1 MYQSQFVS
9 QVVSQAARRRGAPM
23 PRTND
28 DPRARR
34 SRATALA
41 AATELLAEGG
51 PGHLTH
57 AAVAARAKMGRA
69 TVYRHWPDLRA
80 LLLDTLTTAAH
91 PMLTLGHGPVRDE
104 LVTHLQQ
111 QADWLNQPV
120 SASVIATV
128 MERAER
134 DPDVRS
140 LRDEMFTRAD
150 EHLTDALAAAVARG
164 ELRAGIEEHTRD
176 LASRI
181 LGPLLFLRL
190 MLGAQPD
197 RETVADTVDAAL
209 AAWQPHP

>member
-1 MYQSQFVS
+1 MS
-9 QVVSQAARRRGAPM
+9 
-23 PRTND
+23 RTND

-51 PGHLTH
+51 PGHVTH
-57 AAVAARAKMGRA
+57 AGVAARAKVGRA

-80 LLLDTLTTAAH
+80 LLLDTLTTAAQ
-91 PMLTLGHGPVRDE
+91 PMVALGHGPVRDE
-104 LVTHLQQ
+104 LVTHLLQ
-111 QADWLNQPV
+111 QAHWLNQPA

-128 MERAER
+128 IERAER
-134 DPDVRS
+134 DPAVRN
-140 LRDEMFTRAD
+140 LRDEMFSRAG

-164 ELRAGIEEHTRD
+164 ELRPGAQEDTLD

-190 MLGAQPD
+190 LLGAQPD
-197 RETVADTVDAAL
+197 RKTVTDTVDAAL
-209 AAWQPHP
+209 AAWQPNT

>member
-1 MYQSQFVS
+1 
-9 QVVSQAARRRGAPM
+9 M

-34 SRATALA
+34 SRASALA

-51 PGHLTH
+51 PGHITH
-57 AAVAARAKMGRA
+57 AAVAARAKVGRA

-80 LLLDTLTTAAH
+80 LLLDTLTSAAH
-91 PMLTLGHGPVRDE
+91 PMLALGHGPVRDE
-104 LVTHLQQ
+104 LVTYLQR
-111 QADWLNQPV
+111 QADWLNRPV

-134 DPDVRS
+134 DPAVRS
-140 LRDEMFTRAD
+140 LRDEMFGRAG

-164 ELRAGIEEHTRD
+164 ELLAGVEEHTRD
-176 LASRI
+176 LSSRI

-190 MLGAQPD
+190 MLGTQPD
-197 RETVADTVDAAL
+197 RQTVAGTVDAAL
-209 AAWQPHP
+209 TTWRPHA

>member
-1 MYQSQFVS
+1 MSR
-9 QVVSQAARRRGAPM
+9 A
-23 PRTND
+23 ND

-34 SRATALA
+34 SRTSALA

-51 PGHLTH
+51 PGHITH
-57 AAVAARAKMGRA
+57 AAVAARANVGRA

-91 PMLTLGHGPVRDE
+91 PVLTLGHGPVRDE

-111 QADWLNQPV
+111 QTDWLNQPV
-120 SASVIATV
+120 SASLIATV

-134 DPDVRS
+134 DPDVRN
-140 LRDEMFTRAD
+140 LRDEMVSRAG

-176 LASRI
+176 LVSRI
-181 LGPLLFLRL
+181 LGPLLFQRL
-190 MLGAQPD
+190 MLGTPPD
-197 RETVADTVDAAL
+197 GVTVADTVDAAL
-209 AAWQPHP
+209 AAWQPNT

>member
-1 MYQSQFVS
+1 
-9 QVVSQAARRRGAPM
+9 M
-23 PRTND
+23 PRAND

-34 SRATALA
+34 SRTNVLA

-51 PGHLTH
+51 PGHITH
-57 AAVAARAKMGRA
+57 AAVAARAKVGRA
-69 TVYRHWPDLRA
+69 TVYRHWPDLQA
-80 LLLDTLTTAAH
+80 LLLDTLTSAAH
-91 PMLTLGHGPVRDE
+91 PMFTLGHGPFRDE
-104 LVTHLQQ
+104 LVTHMQQ

-134 DPDVRS
+134 DPDMRG
-140 LRDEMFTRAD
+140 LRDDIFGRAG

-164 ELRAGIEEHTRD
+164 ELRAGIEDHTQD

-190 MLGAQPD
+190 MLGALPD

-209 AAWQPHP
+209 AAWQPNT

>member
-1 MYQSQFVS
+1 
-9 QVVSQAARRRGAPM
+9 M
-23 PRTND
+23 PRTNS

-34 SRATALA
+34 SRTNALA
-41 AATELLAEGG
+41 AATELLTEGG
-51 PGHLTH
+51 PGNITH
-57 AAVAARAKMGRA
+57 AAVAARAKVGRA

-80 LLLDTLTTAAH
+80 LLLDTLTSAAH
-91 PMLTLGHGPVRDE
+91 PMPTLGHGPVRDE
-104 LVTHLQQ
+104 LVTHMQQ

-134 DPDVRS
+134 DPDMRS
-140 LRDEMFTRAD
+140 LRDDISGRAC

-164 ELRAGIEEHTRD
+164 ELRAGIEDHTRD

-181 LGPLLFLRL
+181 LGPLLFVRL
-190 MLGAQPD
+190 MLGAQAD

-209 AAWQPHP
+209 AAWQPHM